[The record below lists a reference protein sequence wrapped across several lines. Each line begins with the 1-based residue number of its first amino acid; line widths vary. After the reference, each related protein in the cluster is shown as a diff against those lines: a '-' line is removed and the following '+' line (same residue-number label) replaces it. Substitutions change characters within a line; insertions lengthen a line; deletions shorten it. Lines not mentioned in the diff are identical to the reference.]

1 MRSRLIV
8 ATTLVYFIEIDDR
21 NVSELEATVKE
32 LNNNTI

>member
-1 MRSRLIV
+1 MRSRLVV

-21 NVSELEATVKE
+21 NVSELEAAVKE